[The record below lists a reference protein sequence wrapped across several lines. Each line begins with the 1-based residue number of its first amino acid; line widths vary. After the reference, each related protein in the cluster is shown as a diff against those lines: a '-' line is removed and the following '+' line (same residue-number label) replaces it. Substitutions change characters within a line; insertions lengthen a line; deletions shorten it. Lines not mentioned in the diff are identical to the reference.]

1 MPWRRANDSALPGVG
16 DATAATSI
24 SSGIIFTDA
33 AMQSAW
39 KREPTIPI
47 FTFDTSWSPVG
58 DGHGNGN
65 GFDRI
70 EGMHGIKADECSG
83 MRDVPGPPSAFIPC
97 IPSILSKPL

>member
-1 MPWRRANDSALPGVG
+1 MPWRRANDSAFPGVG

-65 GFDRI
+65 GNGFD
-70 EGMHGIKADECSG
+70 GIDG

-97 IPSILSKPL
+97 IPSILSKPLPLPFT